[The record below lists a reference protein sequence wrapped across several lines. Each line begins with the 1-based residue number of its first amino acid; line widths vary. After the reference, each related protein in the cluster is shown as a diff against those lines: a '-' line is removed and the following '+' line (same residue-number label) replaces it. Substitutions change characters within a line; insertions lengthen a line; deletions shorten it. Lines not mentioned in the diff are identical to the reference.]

1 MLDAGKFGAR
11 HNRLKLLQ
19 HCVRKHHGRQPK
31 WVHAAASVFEAVLPK
46 AGLARLCTFR
56 APPAEALNLCVA
68 TPAAHRACS
77 VY

>member
-19 HCVRKHHGRQPK
+19 HCVRKHHGRQPH

-46 AGLARLCTFR
+46 AYLPSHASAPR
-56 APPAEALNLCVA
+56 APPC
-68 TPAAHRACS
+68 
-77 VY
+77 